1 MYLSDS
7 MNFYFAIASIKQFF
21 NHWSFSNHLISVYL
35 QYVRELPDPV
45 LTDALM
51 PQFEKVSS
59 SSNPQKRIEGMKN
72 LIGLLPESNRAL
84 LTWIFVHMS
93 HVIERERFNKM
104 TLQNVSIVLSPT
116 MRISHRVLTCFFE
129 NSHILFGDSGPSFI
143 YSWFLEKP
151 SFPFTLASKNLG
163 FILFWT
169 KICIFLTFIAFMLF
183 HFLVQKLQSIET
195 LILDLFCP

>member
-1 MYLSDS
+1 M
-7 MNFYFAIASIKQFF
+7 
-21 NHWSFSNHLISVYL
+21 

-104 TLQNVSIVLSPT
+104 TLQNVSIVL
-116 MRISHRVLTCFFE
+116 RYIIWII
-129 NSHILFGDSGPSFI
+129 N
-143 YSWFLEKP
+143 
-151 SFPFTLASKNLG
+151 
-163 FILFWT
+163 
-169 KICIFLTFIAFMLF
+169 
-183 HFLVQKLQSIET
+183 
-195 LILDLFCP
+195 

>member
-1 MYLSDS
+1 M
-7 MNFYFAIASIKQFF
+7 
-21 NHWSFSNHLISVYL
+21 
-35 QYVRELPDPV
+35 

-143 YSWFLEKP
+143 NRWFLEEP
-151 SFPFTLASKNLG
+151 SFPFTLSHPKTWVLSY
-163 FILFWT
+163 FE
-169 KICIFLTFIAFMLF
+169 
-183 HFLVQKLQSIET
+183 QKLVFFSLLLLLCYST
-195 LILDLFCP
+195 F

>member
-7 MNFYFAIASIKQFF
+7 MSFYFAIASIKQISNYWIFF
-21 NHWSFSNHLISVYL
+21 NHLISVYL

-143 YSWFLEKP
+143 NSWCLEEP

-169 KICIFLTFIAFMLF
+169 KICILLTFIGFMLF

-195 LILDLFCP
+195 LIFDLFCP